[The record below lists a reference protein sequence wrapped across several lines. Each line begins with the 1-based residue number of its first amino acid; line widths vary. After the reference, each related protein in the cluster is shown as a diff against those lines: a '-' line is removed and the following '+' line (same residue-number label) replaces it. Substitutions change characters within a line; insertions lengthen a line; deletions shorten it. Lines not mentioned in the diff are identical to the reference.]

1 VFILGLIVFPR
12 FSELPGA
19 GTSLFWALAA
29 ALTFILGFALKTRSY
44 RMLGIVG
51 LVIATGHVI
60 LFDIHDILGR
70 IVACAAVAIAFF
82 GVAWLYG
89 KVLKKSSTDDV

>member
-1 VFILGLIVFPR
+1 MV
-12 FSELPGA
+12 
-19 GTSLFWALAA
+19 
-29 ALTFILGFALKTRSY
+29 
-44 RMLGIVG
+44 GIVG

-70 IVACAAVAIAFF
+70 IVACAAVAVAFF

-89 KVLKKSSTDDV
+89 KVVKKGAETDG